1 MLFFFPLKWS
11 DMSHVTAAAPGE
23 GCGNPPKTLPKP
35 SLRLVGRLRFL
46 PKKLELVDWISNCSQ
61 CYICFLMEVKHDEKQ
76 KAALRTS
83 VSELQTHRQV
93 STGDKDLIL
102 GSEVAE
108 VAEVGGAPGFDFLM
122 ELGQFK
128 MMKILSP
135 IYAYIYIYIY
145 IYIICIYV
153 LHN

>member
-1 MLFFFPLKWS
+1 
-11 DMSHVTAAAPGE
+11 
-23 GCGNPPKTLPKP
+23 
-35 SLRLVGRLRFL
+35 
-46 PKKLELVDWISNCSQ
+46 
-61 CYICFLMEVKHDEKQ
+61 MEVKHDEKQ

-135 IYAYIYIYIY
+135 IFIYIY
-145 IYIICIYV
+145 IYIICIYI
-153 LHN
+153 LHYKIFSDIDFVT